1 MKKLIC
7 FLLAIVM
14 TVSLAIPVFAEES
27 EEPQYGTIKVE
38 YSDARGT
45 IENLDVM
52 VFNGFIYTNVD
63 SFCSRM
69 GYVLENYA
77 TYDFANYFVKH
88 CIYNYF
94 GFWR

>member
-52 VFNGFIYTNVD
+52 VLNGYVYAHMA
-63 SFCSRM
+63 SFCERL
-69 GYVLENYA
+69 GYRWDQKDGLV
-77 TYDFANYFVKH
+77 
-88 CIYNYF
+88 
-94 GFWR
+94 